1 MVLKYYLNAK
11 VLLKLINNIEYIIH
25 SFATISAFIYVD
37 RQNISPPQYVPILIP
52 RTCEV
57 LPYLAKETLQR

>member
-37 RQNISPPQYVPILIP
+37 RQNIASPTICPHSHPQNM
-52 RTCEV
+52 
-57 LPYLAKETLQR
+57 